1 MINKIILSLLVVTLI
16 GCSDDP
22 NSQATVTSDNSANVS
37 TIKFSAPTDT
47 TLLTITGEI
56 TQLNSKN
63 ELLLDRNALLQLPQ
77 VTVSTT
83 TLWTD
88 GKSEFKGPLV
98 RDILS
103 AAGNTAKHISA
114 IAANEYAVE
123 IPIDDVQQYPVILAL
138 EKDGKI
144 LSIREKGPLWVI
156 YPWADHEE
164 LRQDKFYSRSIW
176 QLKRINLHD

>member
-1 MINKIILSLLVVTLI
+1 MINRILITLLAFALI
-16 GCSDDP
+16 GCSDDS
-22 NSQATVTSDNSANVS
+22 NNQATALSDSNATVS
-37 TIKFSAPTDT
+37 SVKFTAPTGS
-47 TLLTITGEI
+47 TLLTITGAI
-56 TQLNSKN
+56 SQFNSKN

-88 GKSEFKGPLV
+88 GTSQFTGPLV

-103 AAGNTAKHISA
+103 AAGNSAKQISA

-123 IPIDDVQQYPVILAL
+123 IPVGDVQKYQIILAL

-156 YPWADHEE
+156 YPWSDHQE

>member
-1 MINKIILSLLVVTLI
+1 MINKIIITLLTFTLL

-22 NSQATVTSDNSANVS
+22 NSQVTGSGHNNSNVS
-37 TIKFSAPTDT
+37 TIEFAAPTND
-47 TLLTITGEI
+47 TLLTITGAI

-63 ELLLDRNALLQLPQ
+63 ELHLDRNALLQLPQ

-88 GKSEFKGPLV
+88 GKSEFSGPLL

-103 AAGNTAKHISA
+103 AAGSSAQQISA

-123 IPIDDVQQYPVILAL
+123 IPVDDVQQYQIILAL

-156 YPWADHEE
+156 YPWSDHQE

-176 QLKRINLHD
+176 QLKRIDLHD